1 MTRKSIARLWIE
13 EPKHISKKIFDEMDL
28 YAKDKGFYPVQNA
41 LYKYMACEQWNDA
54 TRQLDDARYP
64 DLTIGT
70 FNHWYDRLVGEG
82 YIIVDKTRSV
92 KMAHLQIVDKS
103 ESS

>member
-1 MTRKSIARLWIE
+1 
-13 EPKHISKKIFDEMDL
+13 
-28 YAKDKGFYPVQNA
+28 
-41 LYKYMACEQWNDA
+41 MAEEQWNPV
-54 TRQLDDARYP
+54 TRKMDKARYP

-92 KMAHLQIVDKS
+92 KMAHLVIVDKS
-103 ESS
+103 QAD